1 MHFLSVW
8 FFCLVLFFFSLGWG
22 GGSVCWCSEYIY
34 IYIYFI
40 FLFLFGRL
48 FPEQL
53 GFSSSC
59 SSFLSRASP
68 RSVCVS
74 IAGDGR
80 GPSQLLELWF
90 RMPCLFLGLFLAPDL
105 YLPKSSSLFPLVHAG
120 HVLWSQRRRVSV
132 RVCVC
137 VCLEVCFGSRG
148 RTRRGV
154 LHFSK
159 DFLRDFGCG
168 SPLPPPFICQM
179 DPFLLF

>member
-1 MHFLSVW
+1 MSICCAFSFSLILL
-8 FFCLVLFFFSLGWG
+8 FGFGFFFPWAGVGEACAGVVNIS
-22 GGSVCWCSEYIY
+22 IY

-40 FLFLFGRL
+40 IFFLFGRF

-59 SSFLSRASP
+59 SSFLARASP

-120 HVLWSQRRRVSV
+120 HVL
-132 RVCVC
+132 
-137 VCLEVCFGSRG
+137 
-148 RTRRGV
+148 
-154 LHFSK
+154 
-159 DFLRDFGCG
+159 
-168 SPLPPPFICQM
+168 
-179 DPFLLF
+179 

>member
-1 MHFLSVW
+1 MSICCAFSFSLI
-8 FFCLVLFFFSLGWG
+8 LLFGFVFFSLGWG
-22 GGSVCWCSEYIY
+22 GGSVCWCSEYID
-34 IYIYFI
+34 IYIFYF
-40 FLFLFGRL
+40 FFLFGRL
-48 FPEQL
+48 FPKEQL

-120 HVLWSQRRRVSV
+120 HVL
-132 RVCVC
+132 
-137 VCLEVCFGSRG
+137 
-148 RTRRGV
+148 
-154 LHFSK
+154 
-159 DFLRDFGCG
+159 
-168 SPLPPPFICQM
+168 
-179 DPFLLF
+179 

>member
-1 MHFLSVW
+1 MSICCAFSFSLILW
-8 FFCLVLFFFSLGWG
+8 FGFVFFSLGWG

-40 FLFLFGRL
+40 FLFFLFGRF
-48 FPEQL
+48 FPEHL

-90 RMPCLFLGLFLAPDL
+90 RMPCLFLGLFLVPDL
-105 YLPKSSSLFPLVHAG
+105 YLPRSSSLFPLVHAG

-132 RVCVC
+132 CVRLCVC
-137 VCLEVCFGSRG
+137 V
-148 RTRRGV
+148 
-154 LHFSK
+154 
-159 DFLRDFGCG
+159 
-168 SPLPPPFICQM
+168 
-179 DPFLLF
+179 